1 MRGSTKINGRGG
13 EKEEAQISNVFQN
26 AVISLVMCLLF
37 CGCFVFIWYWEM
49 LEKNIE

>member
-1 MRGSTKINGRGG
+1 MGGGGGEERGSNKY
-13 EKEEAQISNVFQN
+13 VFQN

-37 CGCFVFIWYWEM
+37 CDCFVFIWYWEM